1 MHTLTIDV
9 ESFHDEILED
19 GISRQHS
26 IAIAI
31 GATNTITNS
40 NSTRRGYRRGDL
52 PLVVVDPVVV
62 PILTRRLVAVLQN
75 HGRRRALAVL
85 AQQCARLHASRYT
98 YSTHDIHTMC
108 VVQQLSCGYA
118 VKLTG
123 KCFKPFVSTKI
134 QIFQR

>member
-52 PLVVVDPVVV
+52 PLVVVDTVVV

-98 YSTHDIHTMC
+98 YSTHDIHTCTMC
-108 VVQQLSCGYA
+108 FIIQMEITGDTHGHKVEHMVQ
-118 VKLTG
+118 V
-123 KCFKPFVSTKI
+123 
-134 QIFQR
+134 RR